1 MNQPTVLLGEQLHS
15 IDRIQQ
21 ALSEQ
26 WLTPYL
32 AIIHDELLGLR
43 QRADAELSVQFT
55 QSPKPYPLGRC
66 LEISRTVYGYLQ
78 KGIQQP
84 QSEAM
89 NVLHQFVIGGGEARR
104 VWGALR
110 EQYFQNAFQLGSYYV
125 DVANDTVDIMKPKIE
140 ILPLQSAGFVNLRD
154 FSHFAKIGEQ
164 YWQCT
169 FYPNLLLPELAPLF
183 PLFSCTA
190 NGQVG
195 LHSNMDYML
204 HMNIADYFRP
214 AEQYLRLEQRTVLP
228 IELKERVAANLQ
240 QCNMT
245 TQLNDDREQVLH
257 YCRQYREDKRMH
269 DTPFMQQL
277 LNQQQRFNSHSV

>member
-1 MNQPTVLLGEQLHS
+1 MNQQSVLLGEQLLP
-15 IDRIQQ
+15 IDLKQQ

-26 WLTPYL
+26 WLTPHL
-32 AIIHDELLGLR
+32 SIIHDELSILR
-43 QRADAELSVQFT
+43 QLADAELSVQFT

-89 NVLHQFVIGGGEARR
+89 NALHQFVIGGGEARR

-110 EQYFQNAFQLGSYYV
+110 EQYFQNAFQLGNYYV

-140 ILPLQSAGFVNLRD
+140 ILPLQAAGFVNLRD
-154 FSHFAKIGEQ
+154 FSHFAKIGER

-183 PLFSCTA
+183 PLFSYTA
-190 NGQVG
+190 NGQVR

-204 HMNIADYFRP
+204 RMNIADCFKP
-214 AEQYLRLEQRTVLP
+214 AEQYLRLEHRTVLP
-228 IELKERVAANLQ
+228 TELKDRVVANLQ
-240 QCNMT
+240 QCHMT
-245 TQLNDDREQVLH
+245 ALLTDDPEQALR
-257 YCRQYREDKRMH
+257 YCRQYRKAKRMH
-269 DTPFMQQL
+269 DMPFLQQL
-277 LNQQQRFNSHSV
+277 LDQQQAFNLPAV

>member
-1 MNQPTVLLGEQLHS
+1 MNQQSVLLGEQLHQ
-15 IDRIQQ
+15 IDRKQQ

-26 WLTPYL
+26 WLTPHL

-43 QRADAELSVQFT
+43 QRADAELSTQFA

-140 ILPLQSAGFVNLRD
+140 ILPLQASGFVNLRD

-164 YWQCT
+164 YWHCA

-183 PLFSCTA
+183 PLFSYAA
-190 NGQVG
+190 NGQVR

-204 HMNIADYFRP
+204 RTNIAECFRP
-214 AEQYLRLEQRTVLP
+214 AEQYLRLEHRTVFP
-228 IELKERVAANLQ
+228 AELKDRVVANLQ
-240 QCNMT
+240 QCDMT
-245 TQLNDDREQVLH
+245 ALLTDDPEQALRC
-257 YCRQYREDKRMH
+257 CRQYRKESRMH
-269 DTPFMQQL
+269 DMPFMQQL
-277 LNQQQRFNSHSV
+277 LNQQQIFNSSSV